1 LKTIKVTSAQRQVLE
16 VLSRRDLSAIRK
28 NPKVVAGA
36 KHLLIAC
43 KKTIKKLEEIP
54 EYANRK
60 KRATAYKRIIAMCED
75 AIEKSR
81 S

>member
-1 LKTIKVTSAQRQVLE
+1 VKTVKVTNAQRQVLD
-16 VLSRRDLSAIRK
+16 VLSRRDVNAIRK
-28 NPKVVAGA
+28 NPKLVAGA

-43 KKTIKKLEEIP
+43 KKTIKKLESIQ

-60 KRATAYKRIIAMCED
+60 KRATAYNQIIALCKD

-81 S
+81 